1 MWGGAAM
8 SALERASVAV
18 IGCGLIGISWA
29 ALLRFHGHD
38 VIAWD
43 PSDAARENMAEA
55 MEHPLAQLREL
66 GGGQT
71 ATGRFSIAPT
81 LQQAVR
87 TAQIVQENG
96 PERLEVKRAL
106 YRDIFAAA
114 PTDAIISSSTSSLI
128 WRDLAAEAGTDARRI
143 VTAHP
148 FNPPHLMP
156 LVELFAADDAVR
168 QRAAAFYRGLGR
180 EVVSLRKD
188 AVGHI
193 ANRLASALWRE
204 AVHIVAEGIADVEDV
219 DRALVHGPG
228 LRWSVVGA
236 HMGYHLGGGA
246 GGMAH
251 YLDHLGASQERRWA
265 SLGQPALTEAVKEK
279 LIAGIGAE
287 TRGRSIQ
294 DLETARDAQ
303 LIAILKAKGGLD
315 V

>member
-1 MWGGAAM
+1 
-8 SALERASVAV
+8 
-18 IGCGLIGISWA
+18 
-29 ALLRFHGHD
+29 
-38 VIAWD
+38 
-43 PSDAARENMAEA
+43 MAEA

-128 WRDLAAEAGTDARRI
+128 WRDLAAEAGADAGRI

-168 QRAAAFYRGLGR
+168 QL
-180 EVVSLRKD
+180 SLI
-188 AVGHI
+188 HI
-193 ANRLASALWRE
+193 
-204 AVHIVAEGIADVEDV
+204 
-219 DRALVHGPG
+219 
-228 LRWSVVGA
+228 
-236 HMGYHLGGGA
+236 
-246 GGMAH
+246 
-251 YLDHLGASQERRWA
+251 
-265 SLGQPALTEAVKEK
+265 
-279 LIAGIGAE
+279 
-287 TRGRSIQ
+287 
-294 DLETARDAQ
+294 
-303 LIAILKAKGGLD
+303 
-315 V
+315 